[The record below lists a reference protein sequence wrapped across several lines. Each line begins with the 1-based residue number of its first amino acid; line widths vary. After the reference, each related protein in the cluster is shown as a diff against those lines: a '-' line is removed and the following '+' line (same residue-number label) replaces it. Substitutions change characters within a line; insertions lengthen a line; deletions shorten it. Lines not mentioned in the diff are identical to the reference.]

1 MRTGA
6 ARILMTPDKPCFT
19 AHGLLVAVSVAPVV
33 AAGALTGSWLLPRMN
48 QKLFDSAILALA
60 AVAAVKL
67 IFG

>member
-1 MRTGA
+1 
-6 ARILMTPDKPCFT
+6 MTPDKPIFT
-19 AHGLLVAVSVAPVV
+19 AHGLLFTLSVAPVI

-60 AVAAVKL
+60 AVAAAKL